1 MDVYTI
7 RTLKALVGELA
18 SWKSLVAFISVSLI
32 FAWLPDGI
40 VNLFKEEYATAAAQ
54 LGVSALLLAI
64 LYTLVRMYSSK
75 QIPYRVELSEKRDF
89 KVLVIFLSKLS
100 EDDLDKIIGNGNEK
114 SKKRGI
120 KSMEDLRKEHLSWEM
135 PIIAINTFLNT
146 LEHVFIIP
154 SFESKEQVEAFK
166 DLVKKVLEQP
176 DGIKMEELG
185 PVDFED
191 IEALQEVVKRAYE
204 RAKELGYKDKDVVI
218 DTTGGKKPV
227 SIASFAMTVLYP
239 TRYFMYVST
248 DTKDVKVFNMN
259 ILS

>member
-40 VNLFKEEYATAAAQ
+40 VNLFKEEYTTATAQ

-89 KVLVIFLSKLS
+89 KVLVIFLSK
-100 EDDLDKIIGNGNEK
+100 DDP
-114 SKKRGI
+114 KKYKNV
-120 KSMEDLRKEHLSWEM
+120 KSMDGFKKVNRLSWEM

-146 LEHVFIIP
+146 LERVFIIP
-154 SFESKEQVEAFK
+154 SCESKEQVEAFK

-191 IEALQEVVKRAYE
+191 IEALQEVVERAYE